1 MAEPLKERINEA
13 SVGVLADGLAAV
25 RPSFEHAAFVRDAL
39 DGLAG
44 LELKARVRW
53 VAGALERRLALPFPE
68 AGAVLRECAEK
79 ARFDMWSGWPVTEYV
94 GTHGTAHLAEA
105 METIAVITPYATGE
119 FAVRPLLAR
128 HREEALEVM
137 LGWAS
142 SPDEHLRRLA
152 SEGTRARLPWGARV
166 GWLMEP
172 GPTLP
177 ILDALRDDPSEYV
190 RRSVAN
196 HVNDLAKEHPEF
208 AVGLLARWRG
218 EGGSHVEAVLR
229 HALRGLLRAGDTGAL
244 ALVGAVP
251 GNGTVER
258 LEIAEPEVPVGGRL
272 RFTVALSAGE
282 PGPLVL
288 KYVLRRDGSRR
299 TFHLGNRRA
308 VAAGERFTVAKSHS
322 YRPVTTRREPPGPRV
337 LEVVVNGEVRASAS
351 FKVVNQIGVGESW

>member
-1 MAEPLKERINEA
+1 MAEPLKERINTG
-13 SVGVLADGLAAV
+13 SVGVLAEGLAAV
-25 RPSFEHAAFVRDAL
+25 WTPFEREAFVRDAL
-39 DGLAG
+39 AGLAG
-44 LELKARVRW
+44 LELKARVRR
-53 VAGALERRLALPFPE
+53 VAGALERWLPLPFPE

-79 ARFDMWSGWPVTEYV
+79 VRFDLWSGWPATEYV
-94 GTHGTAHLAEA
+94 GTHGTAHLEEA
-105 METIAVITPYATGE
+105 METLAVITPFSTAE
-119 FAVRPLLAR
+119 FAVRPLLER
-128 HREEALEVM
+128 HRKDALEIM

-152 SEGTRARLPWGARV
+152 SEGTRARLPWGSRV

-177 ILDALRDDPSEYV
+177 VLDALRDDPSEYV

-208 AVGLLARWRG
+208 AVELLARWRA

-251 GNGTVER
+251 GNGRVER
-258 LEIAEPEVPVGGRL
+258 LEIAEPVVPVGGRL
-272 RFTVALSAGE
+272 RFTVALSAEE

-299 TFHLGNRRA
+299 TFHLANRTAA
-308 VAAGERFTVAKSHS
+308 VAGERFTLVRAHS

-351 FKVVNQIGVGESW
+351 FTVINQTGVGEP